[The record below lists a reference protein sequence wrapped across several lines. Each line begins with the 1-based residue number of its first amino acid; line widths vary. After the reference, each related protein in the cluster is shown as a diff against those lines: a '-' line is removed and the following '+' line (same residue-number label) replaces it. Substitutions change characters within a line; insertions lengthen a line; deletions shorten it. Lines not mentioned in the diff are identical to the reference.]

1 MKSPT
6 GNNTAEDTI
15 VIEDDESPV
24 AMIEDNLAN
33 MIGVNLDEQS
43 SSSRPPQSKGEVRL
57 LPHSGWVLFTPAWFT
72 PGGIIEALDYLS
84 AEIGFMEYGKELWK
98 VVHRLIL
105 RSYLEELMQLPEL
118 LDRTAAK
125 LTAFTVLEAY
135 KLKGI
140 MEDLS
145 QMVGE
150 ILKLEGLISPI
161 LNPSIDPLLDFYSDQ
176 PSILVI
182 PKASWRT

>member
-43 SSSRPPQSKGEVRL
+43 SSSRPPQSKGE
-57 LPHSGWVLFTPAWFT
+57 
-72 PGGIIEALDYLS
+72 IEALDYLS